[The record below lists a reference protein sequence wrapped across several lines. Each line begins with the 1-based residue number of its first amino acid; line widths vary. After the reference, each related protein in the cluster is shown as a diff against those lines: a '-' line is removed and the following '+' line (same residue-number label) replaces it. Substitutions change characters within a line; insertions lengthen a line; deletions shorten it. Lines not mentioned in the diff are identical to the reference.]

1 MWQWLSIYLPVKK
14 IVALL
19 MNRPLFWTLLVFAVY
34 IQTGWHTAAMAQ
46 NQVGYTRISS
56 VIEGWGKKS
65 ITLQTETPVSIP
77 RPIIRFLPGENGDT
91 ILVADF
97 YGLLWSMPTKV
108 VEVNS
113 SFASSLPVTTGS
125 AAKRGIKLVRVG
137 KFQEMPPIC
146 RVAIISSDPEK
157 LKTISFDSK
166 PGKLTIKWSG
176 GPVTGRNNRS
186 PLMVAPD
193 YRERNQGNDIREIA
207 TAPPL
212 APPMSA
218 LDPHTML
225 KPPIGEHAPEAQ
237 KLGEKP
243 NSAQSHAQGTTNKGI
258 LSRWYKKVK
267 NTYQNLTDQET
278 ASVPSTAS
286 TTSTAQK
293 EPAKIPQERATPRG
307 NPPTIALKEKGD
319 SGFAIEIKSDSPEKL
334 LYKTFRLSNPERYV
348 IDFENLSEIA
358 DSALPSPT
366 SAASGKFVRSMRV
379 GSPLIGERPVGRL
392 VLDLADT
399 STLITEN
406 KDNSTNT
413 ITIQVGGQEN
423 SLLAGLRAPAAST
436 VILDAGHGGTDP
448 GAQRGDTDEKDIT
461 LAIVKKTDRYLK
473 ASGVKVLLTR
483 SEDKTVSLA
492 ERVELTN
499 NTRPDAFLSVHIN
512 SLESKSDIHG
522 IETYYQTPQS
532 ERMAKLIHKSL
543 VDGLKAPDRSVR
555 KAKFYVVNRTT
566 VPAVLAEVGFISH
579 KEEKKRLTTDAY
591 QEKVAAALARGVV
604 LYLRENNMV
613 ATNPQPKSQ
622 DEEVKSGREGNPKSN
637 LRNSEKKQG
646 NISSLSRLAQ
656 KGLGI

>member
-19 MNRPLFWTLLVFAVY
+19 MNRPLFWTLLVFALY
-34 IQTGWHTAAMAQ
+34 IQTGWHAAAEAQ
-46 NQVGYTRISS
+46 NQVGYSRISS
-56 VIEGWGKKS
+56 VKEGWGKKS
-65 ITLQTETPVSIP
+65 ITLQTETPASIP

-97 YGLLWSMPTKV
+97 YGLLWNMPTKV
-108 VEVNS
+108 IEVNS
-113 SFASSLPVTTGS
+113 SFANSLPVTTGS
-125 AAKRGIKLVRVG
+125 ASKRGIKLVRIG

-146 RVAIISSDPEK
+146 RVAVISSDPQK

-166 PGKLTIKWSG
+166 PGRLTIKWSG
-176 GPVTGRNNRS
+176 SLVTGRNNSS
-186 PLMVAPD
+186 PLVAPD
-193 YRERNQGNDIREIA
+193 FHQSQAANIRQIA
-207 TAPPL
+207 KAPPL
-212 APPMSA
+212 APPISA
-218 LDPHTML
+218 LDPHVVASSPPDNFTL
-225 KPPIGEHAPEAQ
+225 RPPIGEKAPEAQ
-237 KLGEKP
+237 KLEQNQP
-243 NSAQSHAQGTTNKGI
+243 SANTQASKGV

-278 ASVPSTAS
+278 VSAPQAQ
-286 TTSTAQK
+286 TAQA
-293 EPAKIPQERATPRG
+293 PAIAPRG
-307 NPPTIALKEKGD
+307 NPPAIALKENGE
-319 SGFAIEIKSDSPEKL
+319 SGFAIEIKTDSPEKL
-334 LYKTFRLSNPERYV
+334 QYKTFRLSNPERYV

-358 DSALPSPT
+358 DSSLPSPT

-379 GSPLIGERPVGRL
+379 GNPVIGEHAVGRL
-392 VLDLADT
+392 VLDLADV
-399 STLITEN
+399 STAVSEN
-406 KDNSTNT
+406 KDNQSNT
-413 ITIQVGGQEN
+413 ITIQVGGQET
-423 SLLAGLRAPAAST
+423 SLLAGLKAPAAST

-448 GAQRGDTDEKDIT
+448 GAQRGDTNEKDIT

-499 NTRPDAFLSVHIN
+499 KTRPDAFLSVHIN
-512 SLESKSDIHG
+512 SLESKTDIHG

-579 KEEKKRLTTDAY
+579 KDEKKQLSTEAY

-622 DEEVKSGREGNPKSN
+622 VEEVKSGSEGNPKSN

>member
-14 IVALL
+14 IVAFL

-34 IQTGWHTAAMAQ
+34 IQTGWHTAAVAQ
-46 NQVGYTRISS
+46 NQVGYSRISS
-56 VIEGWGKKS
+56 VKEGWGKKS

-97 YGLLWSMPTKV
+97 YGLLWNMPTKV

-137 KFQEMPPIC
+137 KFQDMPPIC
-146 RVAIISSDPEK
+146 RVAVISSDPEK

-176 GPVTGRNNRS
+176 GLVTGRNNRS
-186 PLMVAPD
+186 PLMTAPD
-193 YRERNQGNDIREIA
+193 YRESNQGNDIREIA

-212 APPMSA
+212 APPISA
-218 LDPHTML
+218 LDPHTLL

-237 KLGEKP
+237 KLAESK
-243 NSAQSHAQGTTNKGI
+243 NSAPAPAQEKANKGI

-278 ASVPSTAS
+278 ASAPPTAPKAPPG
-286 TTSTAQK
+286 AQA
-293 EPAKIPQERATPRG
+293 PADAPRG
-307 NPPTIALKEKGD
+307 NPPSIALKENGD
-319 SGFAIEIKSDSPEKL
+319 SGFAIEIRSDSPEKL

-358 DSALPSPT
+358 DSSLPSPT

-379 GSPLIGERPVGRL
+379 GSPVIGERAVGRL

-406 KDNSTNT
+406 KDTKTNT
-413 ITIQVGGQEN
+413 ITIQVGGQGT
-423 SLLAGLRAPAAST
+423 SLLAGLKAPASST
-436 VILDAGHGGTDP
+436 VILDAGHGGSDP

-579 KEEKKRLTTDAY
+579 KEEKKQLTTEAY

-622 DEEVKSGREGNPKSN
+622 DEEVKSGSEGNPKSN